1 MAWRLISC
9 STLNNSVNLS
19 VPQFLTWKMRIII
32 ATTSMRLLCRNLM
45 TIWVESIDIQEGLEH
60 LGVEPGD
67 GEFGS
72 IAA

>member
-1 MAWRLISC
+1 
-9 STLNNSVNLS
+9 
-19 VPQFLTWKMRIII
+19 MRIII

-45 TIWVESIDIQEGLEH
+45 NIWVESIDIQEGLEH

>member
-1 MAWRLISC
+1 MARSLISC

-19 VPQFLTWKMRIII
+19 VPQFLTCKMRIII
-32 ATTSMRLLCRNLM
+32 AATSMRWLCRNLM
-45 TIWVESIDIQEGLEH
+45 SVWVESIDIQEGIEH